1 MFLGRN
7 FKYGRNGLIVIFQN
21 MSDIIG
27 NVLINEDDSY
37 IIPLR
42 KIQKGFFYLLEF
54 GIGFDNEEIGGVCC
68 TVSYARQEESR
79 YGILCVKVSQ

>member
-7 FKYGRNGLIVIFQN
+7 LKNSRNGLIVIFQH

-27 NVLINEDDSY
+27 NMLINKDDSY

-42 KIQKGFFYLLEF
+42 KVQKSFFHLLKF

-68 TVSYARQEESR
+68 TVSYSCQEESR
-79 YGILCVKVSQ
+79 NGILW